1 MGFGRMDQVSDVTS
15 SPTPDPAAVDAV
27 GRELEA
33 FDKPAGEQLAELL
46 GDQPVSD
53 DPAQGL
59 DQLLAEPE
67 PEPRPEP
74 MTPEQ
79 EAGYAAAFG
88 ENYPDIAAVWRDVDG
103 AEAAAARIR
112 DCGRAA
118 EMLSQEPDVV
128 DAIDAITDVVGLT
141 RLGEVRLWEA
151 IAKAGARQDFGTGGP
166 IGKSKLET
174 YTSAWPRE
182 ALVEAEKDG
191 LVPAGSVARWLNG
204 ERGELRR
211 VMAGRR
217 GIARIAAILPE
228 LVELGASVGLHRRP
242 DVWAR
247 LQDLGMKAAARPAAE
262 RKGANMT
269 AASTDKVGAIKD
281 KLRELQNDPRYWR
294 DRDPAIVKQVERG
307 WAAVSPGL
315 HQSGDSVSQAQ
326 SNIARGVSR

>member
-1 MGFGRMDQVSDVTS
+1 LTTETQVAEV
-15 SPTPDPAAVDAV
+15 TPDPAAVTQVAQ
-27 GRELEA
+27 ELANFDRRPEA
-33 FDKPAGEQLAELL
+33 ALSAMLGE
-46 GDQPVSD
+46 PVVPD
-53 DPAQGL
+53 DSSAAL
-59 DQLLAEPE
+59 DDLLAEPE

-74 MTPEQ
+74 LTPEQ

-103 AEAAAARIR
+103 AEAAAARVR

-118 EMLSQEPDVV
+118 EMLAAEPEIADT
-128 DAIDAITDVVGLT
+128 IDAITDVVGLT
-141 RLGEVRLWEA
+141 RLGEVKFWET

-174 YTSAWPRE
+174 YTSVSPRE

-191 LVPAGSVARWLNG
+191 LVPAGAVERWMNG

-211 VMAGRR
+211 VMAGRK
-217 GIARIAAILPE
+217 GIARIAALLPE
-228 LVELGASVGLHRRP
+228 LIELGASVGLHRRP

-247 LQDLGMKAAARPAAE
+247 LQDLGMKAAARPAAS
-262 RKGANMT
+262 KKDTNMT
-269 AASTDKVGAIKD
+269 TATDKAAAIRDELK
-281 KLRELQNDPRYWR
+281 ELQADPRYYR

-307 WAAVSPGL
+307 WAAVAPGI

-326 SNIARGVSR
+326 SNIARGISR